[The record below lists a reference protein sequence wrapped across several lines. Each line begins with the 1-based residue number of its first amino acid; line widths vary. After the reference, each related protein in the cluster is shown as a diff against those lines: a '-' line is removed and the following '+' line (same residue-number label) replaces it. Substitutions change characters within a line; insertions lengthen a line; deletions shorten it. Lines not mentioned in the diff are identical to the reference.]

1 MVKGRGQRISLFLY
15 ILSVLMRHL
24 ISDKKEVHYIHWG
37 IHFIFDSNLLSFQ
50 KWVDCSKPWV
60 LNFYFWGNGDI
71 YSKVVKQCLAPY
83 MKKCIKTYC
92 VCVCVHISIYKCS
105 FFFIEF
111 INVALKQSCLVYWQL
126 ISISIISIF
135 TTKAFCQD
143 NVK

>member
-24 ISDKKEVHYIHWG
+24 ISDKKEVHYIHSG

-92 VCVCVHISIYKCS
+92 VCVCVHIRIYKCS
-105 FFFIEF
+105 FFYWIYKCCIE
-111 INVALKQSCLVYWQL
+111 
-126 ISISIISIF
+126 
-135 TTKAFCQD
+135 TKLLGILTVDQYKY
-143 NVK
+143 NQHLHHKSLLSR